1 MHTKPG
7 IKERMLA
14 DMRDS
19 AKELMAKPK
28 EKLDGRVRKPDWAA
42 VFESLAGIFNIL
54 LLGCPLRHVTVH
66 TGQRTGTRDDV
77 PISRR
82 SVLDEGII
90 SAITV
95 MLIHSSLLRK

>member
-42 VFESLAGIFNIL
+42 AFKSLAGIFNIL
-54 LLGCPLRHVTVH
+54 LLGRLPS
-66 TGQRTGTRDDV
+66 TGCRNPFRTRAWYK
-77 PISRR
+77 R
-82 SVLDEGII
+82 
-90 SAITV
+90 
-95 MLIHSSLLRK
+95 

>member
-28 EKLDGRVRKPDWAA
+28 EKLDGRVSKLDWVAD
-42 VFESLAGIFNIL
+42 GIFNIL
-54 LLGCPLRHVTVH
+54 LFGRLPSTGCRNPF
-66 TGQRTGTRDDV
+66 RTRAWYK
-77 PISRR
+77 R
-82 SVLDEGII
+82 
-90 SAITV
+90 
-95 MLIHSSLLRK
+95 